1 MKINNF
7 DFNYYL
13 IYIIKMTSIDK
24 FIEKYK
30 HTITKN
36 RNKLEEYIN
45 GFSILKKSEKVKL
58 SSFISGKLWKDTK
71 YKVKT
76 ENELNVLQFYLDNIY
91 KLDQNEISIK
101 NQFSIDIYDNK
112 INDTVRGENIFKL
125 DMNNIIKELCKKY
138 KNIKMTL
145 RFEEATSTQ
154 LKFLEKQHVFH
165 HDTIIEITNNK
176 KIESVPYV
184 IALEYLEK
192 GSHSSTKD
200 KVYDNEKKIISELM
214 CDSYF
219 EYREE
224 IDNYERFI
232 ENVTFELIK
241 YICALNND
249 ETELCKYICA
259 VKKRQIA
266 TCNRMLTIKKNNKF
280 NKREFY
286 EDISALSVDS
296 EEDFYNK
303 IEEDYNI
310 DTTKSNY
317 ETFEKIIISCDPNDF
332 DSEMLRLYKN
342 LLSITF
348 NGLLNA
354 SRMITEL
361 IKKERS
367 KRINVPDL
375 VLHYSKNFSYNE
387 ETKKL
392 RSK

>member
-1 MKINNF
+1 
-7 DFNYYL
+7 
-13 IYIIKMTSIDK
+13 MTSIDN

-45 GFSILKKSEKVKL
+45 GFSILKKSEKVKM

-76 ENELNVLQFYLDNIY
+76 QNELNVLEFYLDNIY
-91 KLDQNEISIK
+91 KLNFNEINIK
-101 NQFSIDIYDNK
+101 NQFSIEVYDNK
-112 INDTVRGENIFKL
+112 INDTIRGENIFKL
-125 DMNNIIKELCKKY
+125 DMNNILKNLCKKY
-138 KNIKMTL
+138 KNIKMTI

-176 KIESVPYV
+176 NIESVPYV

-214 CDSYF
+214 CDSYL

-224 IDNYERFI
+224 IDNYEEFI
-232 ENVTFELIK
+232 EKVTFELIK
-241 YICALNND
+241 YICALNTD
-249 ETELCKYICA
+249 ETELCKYICEIKN
-259 VKKRQIA
+259 KKHIRILNQ
-266 TCNRMLTIKKNNKF
+266 MLTYKKNNKF
-280 NKREFY
+280 NKSEFF
-286 EDISALSVDS
+286 DDMSALSVES
-296 EEDFYNK
+296 EDEFYNK
-303 IEEDYNI
+303 IEQDYNI
-310 DTTKSNY
+310 DITKSNF

-332 DSEMLRLYKN
+332 DSEILRLYKSM
-342 LLSITF
+342 LSITF

-354 SRMITEL
+354 SHMITEL
-361 IKKERS
+361 IKKERN
-367 KRINVPDL
+367 KRINIPDL
-375 VLHYSKNFSYNE
+375 ILHYSKNFCYNE

-392 RSK
+392 KSK